1 MWTRTGRVENKAQTM
16 KHQDT
21 CIAGGSWDS
30 GTSISAVNLDLRKNQ
45 HRKGL
50 SMYQQRSTCPSVQE
64 PVTPDIPKQKYWQS
78 QCYEPKMSR
87 YVMYPVVQNPFT
99 PQEWIWSSLS
109 QHSESLMIALR
120 SNFLLT
126 YHKPPHTPHILY
138 VIVSRKNCPALLAL
152 PPLTEPPLLVKYLN
166 VV

>member
-16 KHQDT
+16 KHQGT

-30 GTSISAVNLDLRKNQ
+30 GTSINAVNLDLRKDQ

-50 SMYQQRSTCPSVQE
+50 SMYQQRSTCTSLQE

-109 QHSESLMIALR
+109 LHSESLMIALR
-120 SNFLLT
+120 SNFLLA
-126 YHKPPHTPHILY
+126 YHKPPHTLCDCFKKELSSFAGLATPY
-138 VIVSRKNCPALLAL
+138 RATSPGKVPQCSVSL
-152 PPLTEPPLLVKYLN
+152 
-166 VV
+166 